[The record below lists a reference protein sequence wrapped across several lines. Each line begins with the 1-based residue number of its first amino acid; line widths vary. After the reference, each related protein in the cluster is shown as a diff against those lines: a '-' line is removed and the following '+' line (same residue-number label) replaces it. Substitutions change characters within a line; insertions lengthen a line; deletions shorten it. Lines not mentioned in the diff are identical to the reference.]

1 MLHLPQ
7 LRVDGDRATARIHLQ
22 FHGDWAQAPGGLRLQ
37 MQGYYDVAYRRV
49 DGRWLIAHRVTTAF
63 GREQRTV
70 LGYPHAGA
78 LPRD

>member
-1 MLHLPQ
+1 
-7 LRVDGDRATARIHLQ
+7 
-22 FHGDWAQAPGGLRLQ
+22 